1 MSGKRINRRAMRRLD
16 RNAMRIVAKLSAE
29 LKRPGKAVD
38 DGAEKP

>member
-1 MSGKRINRRAMRRLD
+1 MSGKKINRRAMRRLD
-16 RNAMRIVAKLSAE
+16 RNAMRIVAKLSVA